1 MRQDVADV
9 EDQVEHVGLAAYG
22 GTIQIECFCNQFHV
36 NSPSLEHEEER
47 ERVGGEEDDEEGDPV
62 ERLALDLL
70 VVLLPQLQLTVRLGQ
85 AEQDLGEAVFMQ
97 VTTFLKVI
105 T

>member
-1 MRQDVADV
+1 MSALLREAGKFKFNVINFLV
-9 EDQVEHVGLAAYG
+9 Y
-22 GTIQIECFCNQFHV
+22 F
-36 NSPSLEHEEER
+36 SSLEHEEEC

-85 AEQDLGEAVFMQ
+85 AEQDLGEAVFR
-97 VTTFLKVI
+97 K
-105 T
+105 

>member
-1 MRQDVADV
+1 MAGQFKLNAF
-9 EDQVEHVGLAAYG
+9 L
-22 GTIQIECFCNQFHV
+22 NQFHV

-70 VVLLPQLQLTVRLGQ
+70 VVLLPKLQLTVRLGQ
-85 AEQDLGEAVFMQ
+85 AEEDLGEAEIM
-97 VTTFLKVI
+97 
-105 T
+105 